1 MLTRYKGHGPS
12 IFSLYKRSNSSSSL
26 SKISYLIN
34 QPKALK
40 PLKQL
45 TDEKSED
52 PLDDVGVVTATIT
65 TIPQIHYKHHEDLV
79 LQNVPPMKNLSSD
92 IDLLIKKFDLC
103 MHMCDFADPDVDVS
117 AKRVKQNNLQE
128 IDNLFADEKNVNIV
142 ASNQQASDKLFEMIY
157 TNLFRGIPST
167 KTMYLIYDH
176 EPPIVESTWPHL
188 QYVYSILLKYQKA
201 KPKDSH
207 LSSTFLQKMYTL
219 LEAPDLQERS
229 CVLDFLREYVKAYPD
244 QIPKIL
250 YHFEAIARDYVDRS
264 ITPFPIMPI
273 LNFFLGLIKE
283 PNSNQN
289 YELYTKFFDNAI
301 IPLISA
307 QHILSYTTIMTEI
320 FDLFI
325 DADSNYAIKIIKK
338 LVAAWPQSCPSKQQ
352 GFISFI
358 NNATGKLT
366 PDDFKIACPIVFGL
380 YAKVARSSHG
390 KIVQASL
397 RIWSDVKIIPMIM
410 DNTALIF
417 PIIFPSI
424 QNVMKNHWNP
434 QARNMALE
442 VLTSMHDYD
451 PFVFDELSQQQLN
464 NNLNEKSNNKDA
476 SSAIGATMQP
486 PKHRN
491 WAMIARM
498 AARRDNDMNLARVLA
513 DIQVK
518 FGEQNHQTDPKKK
531 KLPKIVQPGQ
541 K

>member
-12 IFSLYKRSNSSSSL
+12 IFTLYKRSNSQTSL

-40 PLKQL
+40 PLTQL

-52 PLDDVGVVTATIT
+52 PIDDVGVMAAIT

-79 LQNVPPMKNLSSD
+79 LPSLPAIKNLNNE
-92 IDLLIKKFDLC
+92 IDLLIKKFKLC
-103 MHMCDFADPDVDVS
+103 STICDFADPDVDVS
-117 AKRVKQNNLQE
+117 AKRAKTSNLQE
-128 IDNLFADEKNVNIV
+128 IENLFNDEKNINTV
-142 ASNQQASDKLFEMIY
+142 ASNSQAAQELFDMISV
-157 TNLFRGIPST
+157 NLFRGIPST
-167 KTMYLIYDH
+167 DPKYLIYDS

-188 QYVYSILLKYQKA
+188 QYIYSILLKFQKA

-207 LSSTFLQKMYTL
+207 INYDFLQKVYTL
-219 LEAPDLQERS
+219 LEAPDISERS
-229 CVLDFLREYVKAYPD
+229 CVLDFLKEYSKAYPD

-250 YHFEAIARDYVDRS
+250 HHFEAIVRDYVDRS

-273 LNFFLGLIKE
+273 LNFFLGLLKE
-283 PNSNQN
+283 PNSSQN
-289 YELYTKFFDNAI
+289 YELYTRFLDNAI
-301 IPLISA
+301 VPLISA
-307 QHILSYTTIMTEI
+307 QHILTYSGIMTEI

-352 GFISFI
+352 VFITFI
-358 NNATGKLT
+358 NNVTGKLT
-366 PDDFKIACPIVFGL
+366 PDDFKTAIPIVFGL
-380 YAKVARSSHG
+380 YSKVAKSSHA

-417 PIIFPSI
+417 PIVFQSI

-434 QARNMALE
+434 QARNQALE

-451 PFVFDELSQQQLN
+451 PFVFDELSQQQTSNAMVEKTSSTN
-464 NNLNEKSNNKDA
+464 NGSA
-476 SSAIGATMQP
+476 SIASVSQP

-498 AARRDNDMNLARVLA
+498 AARRDNNMNLARVLA

-518 FGEQNHQTDPKKK
+518 FGEQTQNADPKKK
-531 KLPKIVQPGQ
+531 KMPKIVQPVQ